1 LQTKVA
7 DDSLDAANAN
17 EMVSLL
23 ELLGDDL
30 SRSIRIQEPM
40 TNDLTDHLFGA
51 PIVGLWPAHF
61 ALQSQSALGFKLFQQ
76 LKIALFGVTEFPG
89 SLSGTQSLTFA
100 FEKHGQLA
108 GNLIIVGQED
118 RTGMA
123 DELCGRIEELEH
135 GAKLETKKAQKSHK
149 IWRYLQV

>member
-1 LQTKVA
+1 
-7 DDSLDAANAN
+7 
-17 EMVSLL
+17 
-23 ELLGDDL
+23 
-30 SRSIRIQEPM
+30 M
-40 TNDLTDHLFGA
+40 TNDLPDHLFGA
-51 PIVGLWPAHF
+51 PIVSLWAAHF
-61 ALQSQSALGFKLFQQ
+61 ALQSQRALGFKLFQQ

-89 SLSGTQSLTFA
+89 GLSGTQSLTFA

-135 GAKLETKKAQKSHK
+135 GRQNGDKKSTKSNK
-149 IWRYLQV
+149 IWQTKGRKTRKFDRNTLERLG